1 MYIAKIGFF
10 VGGHSHG
17 NRRAGGVSP
26 PWGAF
31 DANAKRGNSSHCSCR
46 RGLTNTT
53 AGSRPPLLWACVCT
67 SQMSYS
73 APNGRGAIKS
83 GWRKPAV
90 VWGTHLQVICEKS
103 RTSFDRPNTRRAHAR
118 RSCSSVA
125 SSSNGGRF
133 SPHRVRFTDHGGLTP
148 AALVDMRMY
157 IAKIGFSSADI
168 RTATEER
175 GGRKPPVGC
184 IRCERETRK
193 FVSLQLQTRAY
204 KHHGGL
210 TPAALVRPS
219 HRRRMVGDFRRTA
232 FGLPT
237 TAG

>member
-1 MYIAKIGFF
+1 MSYSAPNGRGAIKSGWRKPAVVWGTHLQVICEKSRTSFDRPNTRRADARRSRGHAYVHRKNRFF

-103 RTSFDRPNTRRAHAR
+103 RTSFDRPNTRRADAR

-148 AALVDMRMY
+148 AALV
-157 IAKIGFSSADI
+157 
-168 RTATEER
+168 
-175 GGRKPPVGC
+175 
-184 IRCERETRK
+184 
-193 FVSLQLQTRAY
+193 RAS
-204 KHHGGL
+204 
-210 TPAALVRPS
+210 R
-219 HRRRMVGDFRRTA
+219 RRRMVGDFRRTA